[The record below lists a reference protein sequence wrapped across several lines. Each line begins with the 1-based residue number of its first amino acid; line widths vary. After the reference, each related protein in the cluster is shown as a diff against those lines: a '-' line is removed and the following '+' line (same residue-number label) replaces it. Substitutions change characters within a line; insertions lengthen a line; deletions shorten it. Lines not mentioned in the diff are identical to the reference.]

1 MCVSDP
7 DVEHVYFPS
16 SHVTAPVTDSL
27 RCVSLV
33 NGHQHC
39 AGGHALELC
48 TDPQKV
54 WCFFFFDFS
63 EDSPKVRRRFLR
75 SKIGP
80 KFQEQEQKRKQGQTH
95 FKNKVVTNPKVQTSP
110 KIVEKVA
117 WSRAYGVQSYCAHW
131 QFSEGD

>member
-1 MCVSDP
+1 MCVSDS

-54 WCFFFFDFS
+54 WCFFFDFS
-63 EDSPKVRRRFLR
+63 EDSPKVRRRFC
-75 SKIGP
+75 G
-80 KFQEQEQKRKQGQTH
+80 RKSGQN
-95 FKNKVVTNPKVQTSP
+95 FKNKSKNENK
-110 KIVEKVA
+110 EKHI
-117 WSRAYGVQSYCAHW
+117 SKTKL
-131 QFSEGD
+131 